1 MKLNYSATIRFVN
14 TKNETFSE
22 VYMRKVKK
30 QKIRSQ
36 SVKGEAVLDRL
47 RYVLDQS
54 GMSGRQFAEKVGL
67 KAESATRLFNGVTG
81 LTNPLAYSIELHF
94 GLRAQWLLS
103 GEGLRVTDHRT
114 LLDASEQALLECIE
128 NSKGGKILVG
138 EFVLKELE
146 DEIESESIIYGRWL
160 SRVAA
165 EGKHK
170 GEDWSKYEKLRIK
183 KEKLRSEI
191 WDVLNNL
198 REGDVKQI
206 VVDPLLLAIHFKDR
220 WKEIRERSA
229 DYKQMQ
235 SFGLQPD
242 FDEAYLTLKKIVEKM
257 KGLFRLTNEQKKIL
271 E

>member
-1 MKLNYSATIRFVN
+1 MKNP
-14 TKNETFSE
+14 
-22 VYMRKVKK
+22 
-30 QKIRSQ
+30 
-36 SVKGEAVLDRL
+36 LDRL
-47 RYVLDQS
+47 SWVRERVGLNS
-54 GMSGRQFAEKVGL
+54 KAFAE
-67 KAESATRLFNGVTG
+67 SIG
-81 LTNPLAYSIELHF
+81 LTAAGLHNMYTRKSRVTEVLANSVELVH
-94 GLRAQWLLS
+94 GIRAQWLLS
-103 GEGLRVTDHRT
+103 GEGLRVTDHHI
-114 LLDASEQALLECIE
+114 LLDANEQALLECIK
-128 NSKGGKILVG
+128 NSKGGNILLG
-138 EFVLKELE
+138 EFVLKEL
-146 DEIESESIIYGRWL
+146 DNEIESASVIYGRWL
-160 SRVAA
+160 NRTAA
-165 EGKHK
+165 KGKHK
-170 GEDWSKYEKLRIK
+170 EEEWAKFEKLRIK

>member
-1 MKLNYSATIRFVN
+1 MKNP
-14 TKNETFSE
+14 
-22 VYMRKVKK
+22 
-30 QKIRSQ
+30 
-36 SVKGEAVLDRL
+36 LDRL
-47 RYVLDQS
+47 SWVRERVGLNS
-54 GMSGRQFAEKVGL
+54 KAFAE
-67 KAESATRLFNGVTG
+67 SIG
-81 LTNPLAYSIELHF
+81 LTAAGLHNMYTRKSRVTEVLANSVELVH
-94 GLRAQWLLS
+94 GIRAQWLLS
-103 GEGLRVTDHRT
+103 GEGLRVTDHHI
-114 LLDASEQALLECIE
+114 LLDANEQALLECIK
-128 NSKGGKILVG
+128 NSKGGNILLG

-146 DEIESESIIYGRWL
+146 DEIESASVIYGRWL
-160 SRVAA
+160 NRTTAK
-165 EGKHK
+165 GKHK
-170 GEDWSKYEKLRIK
+170 EEEWAKFEKLRIK

-220 WKEIRERSA
+220 WEEIRERSA

-235 SFGLQPD
+235 SFGLEQD

>member
-1 MKLNYSATIRFVN
+1 MKNP
-14 TKNETFSE
+14 
-22 VYMRKVKK
+22 
-30 QKIRSQ
+30 
-36 SVKGEAVLDRL
+36 LDRL
-47 RYVLDQS
+47 SWVRERVGLNS
-54 GMSGRQFAEKVGL
+54 KAFAE
-67 KAESATRLFNGVTG
+67 SIG
-81 LTNPLAYSIELHF
+81 LTAAGLHNMYTRKSRVTEVLANSVELVH
-94 GLRAQWLLS
+94 GIRAQWLLS
-103 GEGLRVTDHRT
+103 GEGLRVTDHHT
-114 LLDASEQALLECIE
+114 LLDASEQALLECIK
-128 NSKGGKILVG
+128 NSKGGNILLG

-198 REGDVKQI
+198 REGGLKQI
-206 VVDPLLLAIHFKDR
+206 IVDPLLLAIHFKDR
-220 WKEIRERSA
+220 WNEIRERSA

>member
-1 MKLNYSATIRFVN
+1 MKNP
-14 TKNETFSE
+14 
-22 VYMRKVKK
+22 
-30 QKIRSQ
+30 
-36 SVKGEAVLDRL
+36 LDRL
-47 RYVLDQS
+47 SWVRERVGLNS
-54 GMSGRQFAEKVGL
+54 KAFAE
-67 KAESATRLFNGVTG
+67 SIG
-81 LTNPLAYSIELHF
+81 LTAAGLHNMFTRKSRVTEVLANSVELVH
-94 GLRAQWLLS
+94 GIRAQWLLS
-103 GEGLRVTDHRT
+103 GEGLRYTDHHT

-146 DEIESESIIYGRWL
+146 DEIESASVIYGRWL
-160 SRVAA
+160 NRTTAK
-165 EGKHK
+165 GKHK
-170 GEDWSKYEKLRIK
+170 EEEWAKFEKLRIK

-191 WDVLNNL
+191 WNVLNNL

>member
-1 MKLNYSATIRFVN
+1 MKNP
-14 TKNETFSE
+14 
-22 VYMRKVKK
+22 
-30 QKIRSQ
+30 
-36 SVKGEAVLDRL
+36 LDRL
-47 RYVLDQS
+47 SWVRERVGLNS
-54 GMSGRQFAEKVGL
+54 KAFAE
-67 KAESATRLFNGVTG
+67 SIG
-81 LTNPLAYSIELHF
+81 LTAAGLHNMYTRKSRVTEVLANSVELVH
-94 GLRAQWLLS
+94 GIRAQWLLS
-103 GEGLRVTDHRT
+103 GEGLRVTDHHI
-114 LLDASEQALLECIE
+114 LLDANEQALLECIK
-128 NSKGGKILVG
+128 NSKGGNILLR

-146 DEIESESIIYGRWL
+146 DEIESASVIYGRWL
-160 SRVAA
+160 NRTAA
-165 EGKHK
+165 TGKHK
-170 GEDWSKYEKLRIK
+170 EEEWSKYEKLRIK

-242 FDEAYLTLKKIVEKM
+242 FDEAYLTLKKIAEKM

>member
-1 MKLNYSATIRFVN
+1 MKNP
-14 TKNETFSE
+14 
-22 VYMRKVKK
+22 
-30 QKIRSQ
+30 
-36 SVKGEAVLDRL
+36 LDRL
-47 RYVLDQS
+47 SWVRERVGLNS
-54 GMSGRQFAEKVGL
+54 KAFAE
-67 KAESATRLFNGVTG
+67 SIG
-81 LTNPLAYSIELHF
+81 LTAAGLHNMYTRKSRVTEVLANSVELVH
-94 GLRAQWLLS
+94 GIRAQWLLS
-103 GEGLRVTDHRT
+103 GEGLRVTDHHI
-114 LLDASEQALLECIE
+114 LLDANEQALLECIK
-128 NSKGGKILVG
+128 NSKGGNILLG

-191 WDVLNNL
+191 WDVLKNL

>member
-1 MKLNYSATIRFVN
+1 MGNP
-14 TKNETFSE
+14 
-22 VYMRKVKK
+22 
-30 QKIRSQ
+30 
-36 SVKGEAVLDRL
+36 LDRL
-47 RYVLDQS
+47 SWVRERVGLNS
-54 GMSGRQFAEKVGL
+54 KAFAE
-67 KAESATRLFNGVTG
+67 SIG
-81 LTNPLAYSIELHF
+81 LTAAGLHNMYTRKSRVTDVLANSVELIH
-94 GLRAQWLLS
+94 GVRAQWLLS
-103 GEGLRVTDHRT
+103 GEGLRVTDHHT
-114 LLDASEQALLECIE
+114 LLDASEQALLECIK
-128 NSKGGKILVG
+128 NSKGGKNLVE

-146 DEIESESIIYGRWL
+146 DEIESASVIYGRWL
-160 SRVAA
+160 NRTAA
-165 EGKHK
+165 KGKHK
-170 GEDWSKYEKLRIK
+170 EEEWSKYEKLRIK
-183 KEKLRSEI
+183 KEKLRTEL

-220 WKEIRERSA
+220 WEEIRERSA

>member
-1 MKLNYSATIRFVN
+1 MKNP
-14 TKNETFSE
+14 
-22 VYMRKVKK
+22 
-30 QKIRSQ
+30 
-36 SVKGEAVLDRL
+36 LDRL
-47 RYVLDQS
+47 SWVRERVGLNS
-54 GMSGRQFAEKVGL
+54 KAFAE
-67 KAESATRLFNGVTG
+67 SIG
-81 LTNPLAYSIELHF
+81 LTAAGLHNMFTRKSRVTEVLANSVELVH
-94 GLRAQWLLS
+94 GIRAQWLLS
-103 GEGLRVTDHRT
+103 GEGLRVTDHHI
-114 LLDASEQALLECIE
+114 LLDASEQALLECIK
-128 NSKGGKILVG
+128 NSQGGNILLG

-146 DEIESESIIYGRWL
+146 DEIESASVIYGRWL
-160 SRVAA
+160 SRTAA
-165 EGKHK
+165 KGKHK
-170 GEDWSKYEKLRIK
+170 EEEWAKFEKLRIK

-191 WDVLNNL
+191 WDVLKNL

>member
-1 MKLNYSATIRFVN
+1 MKNP
-14 TKNETFSE
+14 
-22 VYMRKVKK
+22 
-30 QKIRSQ
+30 
-36 SVKGEAVLDRL
+36 LDRL
-47 RYVLDQS
+47 SWVRERVGLNS
-54 GMSGRQFAEKVGL
+54 KAFAE
-67 KAESATRLFNGVTG
+67 SIG
-81 LTNPLAYSIELHF
+81 LTAAGLHNMYTRKSRVTEVLANSVELVH
-94 GLRAQWLLS
+94 GIRAQWLLS
-103 GEGLRVTDHRT
+103 GEGLRNTDHHT
-114 LLDASEQALLECIE
+114 LLDASEQALLECIK
-128 NSKGGKILVG
+128 NSQGGNILLG

-146 DEIESESIIYGRWL
+146 DEIESESVIYGRWL

-165 EGKHK
+165 KGKHK

-198 REGDVKQI
+198 RGGDLKQI
-206 VVDPLLLAIHFKDR
+206 IVDPLLLAIHFKDR

>member
-1 MKLNYSATIRFVN
+1 MKNP
-14 TKNETFSE
+14 
-22 VYMRKVKK
+22 
-30 QKIRSQ
+30 
-36 SVKGEAVLDRL
+36 LDRL
-47 RYVLDQS
+47 SWVRERVGLNS
-54 GMSGRQFAEKVGL
+54 KAFAE
-67 KAESATRLFNGVTG
+67 SIG
-81 LTNPLAYSIELHF
+81 LTAAGLHNMYTRKSRVTEVLANSVELVH
-94 GLRAQWLLS
+94 GIRAQWLLS
-103 GEGLRVTDHRT
+103 GEGLRVTDHHI
-114 LLDASEQALLECIE
+114 LLDASEQALLECIK
-128 NSKGGKILVG
+128 NSQGGNILLG

-146 DEIESESIIYGRWL
+146 DEIESESVIYGRWL
-160 SRVAA
+160 SRTAA
-165 EGKHK
+165 KGKHK
-170 GEDWSKYEKLRIK
+170 EEEWAKFEKLRIK

-220 WKEIRERSA
+220 WKEIRERSI

>member
-1 MKLNYSATIRFVN
+1 MGNP
-14 TKNETFSE
+14 
-22 VYMRKVKK
+22 
-30 QKIRSQ
+30 
-36 SVKGEAVLDRL
+36 LDRL
-47 RYVLDQS
+47 SWVRERVGLNS
-54 GMSGRQFAEKVGL
+54 KAFAE
-67 KAESATRLFNGVTG
+67 SIG
-81 LTNPLAYSIELHF
+81 LTAAGLHNMYTRKSRVTEVLANSVELVH
-94 GLRAQWLLS
+94 GIRAQWLLS
-103 GEGLRVTDHRT
+103 GEGLRVTDHHI
-114 LLDASEQALLECIE
+114 LLDASEQALLECIK
-128 NSKGGKILVG
+128 NSKGGNILLG

-146 DEIESESIIYGRWL
+146 DEIESASVIYGRWL
-160 SRVAA
+160 NRTAA
-165 EGKHK
+165 KGKHK
-170 GEDWSKYEKLRIK
+170 EEEWSKYEKLRIK

>member
-1 MKLNYSATIRFVN
+1 MKNP
-14 TKNETFSE
+14 
-22 VYMRKVKK
+22 
-30 QKIRSQ
+30 
-36 SVKGEAVLDRL
+36 LDRL
-47 RYVLDQS
+47 SWVRERVGLNS
-54 GMSGRQFAEKVGL
+54 KAFAE
-67 KAESATRLFNGVTG
+67 SIG
-81 LTNPLAYSIELHF
+81 LTAAGLHNMYTRKSRVTEVLANSVELVH
-94 GLRAQWLLS
+94 GIRAQWLLS
-103 GEGLRVTDHRT
+103 GEGLRVTDHHI
-114 LLDASEQALLECIE
+114 LLDANEQALLECIK
-128 NSKGGKILVG
+128 NSKGGNILLG

-165 EGKHK
+165 KGKHK
-170 GEDWSKYEKLRIK
+170 EEEWAKFEKLRIK

-257 KGLFRLTNEQKKIL
+257 KKLFRLTNEQKEIL

>member
-1 MKLNYSATIRFVN
+1 MKNP
-14 TKNETFSE
+14 
-22 VYMRKVKK
+22 
-30 QKIRSQ
+30 
-36 SVKGEAVLDRL
+36 LDRL
-47 RYVLDQS
+47 SWVRERVGLNS
-54 GMSGRQFAEKVGL
+54 KAFAE
-67 KAESATRLFNGVTG
+67 SIG
-81 LTNPLAYSIELHF
+81 LTAAGLHNMYTRKSRVTEVLANSVELVH
-94 GLRAQWLLS
+94 GIRAQWLLS
-103 GEGLRVTDHRT
+103 GEGLRVTDHHI
-114 LLDASEQALLECIE
+114 LLDANEQALLECIK
-128 NSKGGKILVG
+128 NSKGGNILLG

-198 REGDVKQI
+198 REGGLKQI
-206 VVDPLLLAIHFKDR
+206 IVDPLLLAIHFKDR
-220 WKEIRERSA
+220 WNEIRERSA

>member
-1 MKLNYSATIRFVN
+1 MGNP
-14 TKNETFSE
+14 
-22 VYMRKVKK
+22 
-30 QKIRSQ
+30 
-36 SVKGEAVLDRL
+36 LDRL
-47 RYVLDQS
+47 SWVRERVGLNS
-54 GMSGRQFAEKVGL
+54 KAFAE
-67 KAESATRLFNGVTG
+67 SIG
-81 LTNPLAYSIELHF
+81 LTAAGLHNMYTRKSRVTEVLANSVELVH
-94 GLRAQWLLS
+94 GIRAQWLLS
-103 GEGLRVTDHRT
+103 GEGLRVTDHHI
-114 LLDASEQALLECIE
+114 LLDASEQALLECIK
-128 NSKGGKILVG
+128 NSKGGNILLG

-198 REGDVKQI
+198 REGGLKQI
-206 VVDPLLLAIHFKDR
+206 IVDPLLLAIHFKDR
-220 WKEIRERSA
+220 WNEIRERSA

>member
-1 MKLNYSATIRFVN
+1 MKNP
-14 TKNETFSE
+14 
-22 VYMRKVKK
+22 
-30 QKIRSQ
+30 
-36 SVKGEAVLDRL
+36 LDRL
-47 RYVLDQS
+47 SWVRERVGLNS
-54 GMSGRQFAEKVGL
+54 KAFAE
-67 KAESATRLFNGVTG
+67 SIG
-81 LTNPLAYSIELHF
+81 LTAAGLHNMYTRKSRVTEVLANSVELVH
-94 GLRAQWLLS
+94 GIRAQWLLS
-103 GEGLRVTDHRT
+103 GEGLRVTDHHT
-114 LLDASEQALLECIE
+114 LLDASEQALLECIK
-128 NSKGGKILVG
+128 NSQGGNILLG

-146 DEIESESIIYGRWL
+146 DEIESASVIYGRWL
-160 SRVAA
+160 NRTTAK
-165 EGKHK
+165 GKHK
-170 GEDWSKYEKLRIK
+170 EEEWAKFEKLRIK

-242 FDEAYLTLKKIVEKM
+242 FDAAYLTLKKIVEKM

>member
-1 MKLNYSATIRFVN
+1 MKNP
-14 TKNETFSE
+14 
-22 VYMRKVKK
+22 
-30 QKIRSQ
+30 
-36 SVKGEAVLDRL
+36 LDRL
-47 RYVLDQS
+47 SWVRERVGLNS
-54 GMSGRQFAEKVGL
+54 KAFAE
-67 KAESATRLFNGVTG
+67 SIG
-81 LTNPLAYSIELHF
+81 LTAAGLHNMYTRKSRVTEVLANSVELVH
-94 GLRAQWLLS
+94 GIRAQWLLS
-103 GEGLRVTDHRT
+103 GEGLRHTDHHT
-114 LLDASEQALLECIE
+114 LLDAGEQALLECMK
-128 NSKGGKILVG
+128 NSNGGNILLG
-138 EFVLKELE
+138 EFVLKEL
-146 DEIESESIIYGRWL
+146 DNEIESASVIYGRWL
-160 SRVAA
+160 NRTAA
-165 EGKHK
+165 KGKHK
-170 GEDWSKYEKLRIK
+170 EEEWSKYEKLRIK

-220 WKEIRERSA
+220 WEEIRERSI

>member
-1 MKLNYSATIRFVN
+1 MKNP
-14 TKNETFSE
+14 
-22 VYMRKVKK
+22 
-30 QKIRSQ
+30 
-36 SVKGEAVLDRL
+36 LDRL
-47 RYVLDQS
+47 SWVRERVGLNS
-54 GMSGRQFAEKVGL
+54 KAFAE
-67 KAESATRLFNGVTG
+67 SIG
-81 LTNPLAYSIELHF
+81 LTAAGLHNMYTRKSRVTEVLANSVELVH
-94 GLRAQWLLS
+94 GIRGQWLLS
-103 GEGLRVTDHRT
+103 GEGLRVTDHHI
-114 LLDASEQALLECIE
+114 LLDANEQALLECIK
-128 NSKGGKILVG
+128 NSKGGNILLG

-146 DEIESESIIYGRWL
+146 DEIESASVIYGRWL
-160 SRVAA
+160 SRTAA
-165 EGKHK
+165 KGKHK
-170 GEDWSKYEKLRIK
+170 EEEWAKFEKLRIK

-191 WDVLNNL
+191 WDVLNNF

-229 DYKQMQ
+229 GYKQMQ